1 MKHDLV
7 PFRGVFEILRRAP
20 LSFLY
25 GSSTWVHIDLSD
37 VTVSR
42 KTPYIEN
49 TAVALRGMRM
59 SALRNEWG
67 AGKNRR
73 RSCFHAIS
81 NYPGIRLE
89 NASVARS
96 GKL

>member
-1 MKHDLV
+1 MKHNLV

-42 KTPYIEN
+42 KTPYIEK

-67 AGKNRR
+67 AGKKSTKIMF
-73 RSCFHAIS
+73 SC
-81 NYPGIRLE
+81 Y
-89 NASVARS
+89 
-96 GKL
+96 

>member
-42 KTPYIEN
+42 KTPYIEK

-67 AGKNRR
+67 AGKKLTKIMF
-73 RSCFHAIS
+73 SC
-81 NYPGIRLE
+81 Y
-89 NASVARS
+89 
-96 GKL
+96 